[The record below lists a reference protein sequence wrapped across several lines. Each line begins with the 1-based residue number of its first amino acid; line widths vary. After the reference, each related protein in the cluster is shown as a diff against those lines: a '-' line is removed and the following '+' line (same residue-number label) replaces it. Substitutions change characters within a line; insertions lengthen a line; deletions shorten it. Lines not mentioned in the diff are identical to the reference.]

1 MPVLGNARY
10 EAAAQVLAGRGSAEE
25 AAAAAGYDTNAR
37 SFKSNARR
45 FIQRDDIRARVQE
58 LQGNIADKVVTA
70 TAEWIEQQLVTI
82 AEADVKEI
90 KASDKIAALRELAK
104 IRGIYAP
111 EKVAPTTPD
120 GDAPY
125 DPLKIS
131 DEDRLEAIK
140 ALLAKV
146 KTKDSS

>member
-1 MPVLGNARY
+1 MPVLAKAGY
-10 EAAAQVLAGRGSAEE
+10 EAAAQVLAARGTAED
-25 AAAAAGYDTNAR
+25 AAAAAGYNREAR
-37 SFKSNARR
+37 SFKDNARK
-45 FIQRDDIRARVQE
+45 FIQRPDIRARVQE
-58 LQGNIADKVVTA
+58 LQGDIAEKVTTA

-131 DEDRLEAIK
+131 DEDRLEAIR

-146 KTKDSS
+146 KLKDTA